1 MSWKNYI
8 LDEFPPGDGFSR
20 ISAVLDPEYLL
31 ADESLFAELET
42 RGYRIIEFTDKLSLR
57 YLYENEFRYQ
67 GNKKLAILIRDEQR
81 SLDDLPYDIFT
92 QSRKVEFSLRPLHQ
106 NLWAKSGSGSSP
118 SW

>member
-42 RGYRIIEFTDKLSLR
+42 RGYRIIEFNDKL
-57 YLYENEFRYQ
+57 
-67 GNKKLAILIRDEQR
+67 
-81 SLDDLPYDIFT
+81 
-92 QSRKVEFSLRPLHQ
+92 
-106 NLWAKSGSGSSP
+106 
-118 SW
+118 